1 MGFSLIFTY
10 ALKPDSMDTLTKNR
24 IHNNLT
30 NYTFQSGF
38 NFTDLPAADRTEL
51 LARAKTIHLRRKEIL
66 FREGEPPKAV
76 YIIQKGKIKVSQLNH
91 DGGIQIL
98 FIHSVSD
105 FFGHRS
111 IIGNDRQPVTATAL
125 EDCELL
131 CIEKEDFTQAM
142 KNSAELT
149 DWLLKTMSH
158 EYTVL
163 VNRINI
169 FAQRGIKER
178 LALFLLIL
186 NETYRQPGQI
196 DEESE
201 IHMNR
206 NDLAAYTGTSV
217 ENLVRTL
224 KTFRESGYVHVLGKS
239 IFIKN
244 FEALFTI
251 SGN

>member
-1 MGFSLIFTY
+1 MNL
-10 ALKPDSMDTLTKNR
+10 LTKNR
-24 IHNNLT
+24 IHTNLS
-30 NYTFQSGF
+30 NFTFQSGF
-38 NFTDLPAADRTEL
+38 NFNNLPQSVSTDLLSRSRKIT
-51 LARAKTIHLRRKEIL
+51 LRRKEIL

-98 FIHSVSD
+98 FIHSVSE

-111 IIGNDRQPVTATAL
+111 IIGNDRQPVTATAM
-125 EDCELL
+125 EDTELL
-131 CIEKEDFTQAM
+131 CIDKDDFMSAM
-142 KNSAELT
+142 KNSEQLN
-149 DWLLKTMSH
+149 DWLLQSMSH
-158 EYTVL
+158 EFTVL
-163 VNRINI
+163 INRINV

-196 DEESE
+196 EEESE

-224 KTFRESGYVHVLGKS
+224 KTFRESGYVDVLGKS
-239 IFIKN
+239 IFIRN

>member
-1 MGFSLIFTY
+1 MNTLI
-10 ALKPDSMDTLTKNR
+10 KSR
-24 IHNNLT
+24 ILSNLS

-38 NFTDLPAADRTEL
+38 NFNDLPQEDKTEL
-51 LARAKTIHLRRKEIL
+51 LSRAKSMRLRRKEAL

-91 DGGIQIL
+91 DGGVQIL

-111 IIGNDRQPVTATAL
+111 IIGNDRQPVTAAAL

-131 CIEKEDFTQAM
+131 VIDKDDFTQAM
-142 KNSAELT
+142 RNSPQLT
-149 DWLLKTMSH
+149 DWLLRTMSH

-163 VNRINI
+163 VNRINV

-178 LALFLLIL
+178 LALFLLLL
-186 NETYRQPGQI
+186 NETYRQPGQK

-206 NDLAAYTGTSV
+206 NDLAAFTGTSV